1 MGQNLNVRIKNIK
14 FLQENI
20 DANLCDLNWTNFLD
34 IPRVQPKKKKI
45 DKLDH
50 QNFLILCI

>member
-20 DANLCDLNWTNFLD
+20 DANLCDLTWTNFLD
-34 IPRVQPKKKKI
+34 IPRVQPKKK
-45 DKLDH
+45 
-50 QNFLILCI
+50 NR